1 MEVRSLG
8 YRTDLMVRRLAG
20 SLVTDRGDC
29 IEVRTPHNPSFYWG
43 NFLLL
48 PTSPGP
54 GELAPWLERFA
65 SAFPEAR
72 HVALGIDDPGGPPVP
87 TAELEE
93 AGMDAEDGVVLTAT
107 RLNQPTRPPAGTIVR
122 PLDSD
127 GDWAEALDLRIA
139 VAADEGS
146 DSPDHRRFLERGM
159 DEARGLAERGLATYS
174 GAFADHRL
182 RSFLGLVHGGG
193 PLARFQNVETHP
205 DHRRRGLAGLLVFRA
220 GAHGLTMRGVA
231 RLVIVADP
239 EGPAVGLYRTLGFAG
254 DDRHVELVRTPSR

>member
-20 SLVTDRGDC
+20 SVITDRGDC

-54 GELAPWLERFA
+54 GGLAGWLQRFA
-65 SAFPEAR
+65 SAFPAAR
-72 HVALGIDDPGGPPVP
+72 HVAFGIDDPGGPPVP

-93 AGMDAEDGVVLTAT
+93 AGVVADDGVVLTAT
-107 RLNQPTRPPAGTIVR
+107 RLVEPARPPAGTVVR

-139 VAADEGS
+139 VAGDEGS
-146 DSPDHRRFLERGM
+146 DSPDHRTFLARGM
-159 DEARGLAERGLATYS
+159 DEARGLSERGAATYF
-174 GAFADHRL
+174 GAFADHHL

-193 PLARFQNVETHP
+193 QLARFQNVETHP
-205 DHRRRGLAGLLVFRA
+205 DHRRRGLAGALVYRA
-220 GAHGLTMRGVA
+220 GGHGLTMPGVGT
-231 RLVIVADP
+231 LVIVADP
-239 EGPAVGLYRTLGFAG
+239 VGPAVGLYRSLGFAG
-254 DDRHVELVRTPSR
+254 DARHAELVRTPSP